1 MSSHV
6 ALTPTRR
13 AVRGRRPRR
22 RYLVAYAFIAPALLL
37 YAMFVVRP
45 TIEVFGL
52 SLVDWDGIS
61 KDRTWVGLDNFA
73 YLIEDQVFWEALRH
87 TLAWVAMLV
96 TLNVSLGLV
105 TAAALASI
113 ARGRLV
119 LQLAVFLPVVQA
131 AIVVALIWRWIY
143 NPNGLLNQGLETV
156 GLGVLAQPWLGDTT
170 LALPALAVAAAWA
183 GFGLAVVIFLA
194 GLQSV
199 DETLYDAA
207 RIDGAGSRQLF
218 RYITVP
224 ALRNVMTVVILLE
237 MIGAFQVFD
246 IIWGTT
252 QGGPIRSTEVLATYM
267 FKRGIQQGEYG
278 LGSAIAVVFMLIVL
292 TFAVVSV
299 VLRERG
305 QEA

>member
-1 MSSHV
+1 MSSH
-6 ALTPTRR
+6 AAHNPIAQTARR
-13 AVRGRRPRR
+13 LRLRR
-22 RYLVAYAFIAPALLL
+22 RYLVAYGFIAPAFFL
-37 YAMFVVRP
+37 YAMFVIRP

-61 KDRTWVGLDNFA
+61 SDRTWVGLGNFER
-73 YLIEDQVFWEALRH
+73 LFQDSVFWEALQH
-87 TLAWVAMLV
+87 TLLWVAMLV

-113 ARGRLV
+113 ARGRV
-119 LQLAVFLPVVQA
+119 IFQLAVFLPVVQA
-131 AIVVALIWRWIY
+131 AIVVALIWRWVY
-143 NPNGLLNQGLETV
+143 NPNGLLNQGLQAV
-156 GLGVLAQPWLGDTT
+156 GLADLAQPWLGDTT

-194 GLQSV
+194 GLQGV

-207 RIDGAGSRQLF
+207 RIDGAGSAQLF
-218 RYITVP
+218 RYITIP
-224 ALRNVMTVVILLE
+224 ALKNVMTVVILLE

-292 TFAVVSV
+292 TFAVASV
-299 VLRERG
+299 ALRERD

>member
-1 MSSHV
+1 MSSHAGRPSTV
-6 ALTPTRR
+6 SLVRR
-13 AVRGRRPRR
+13 RRPRR
-22 RYLVAYAFIAPALLL
+22 RHIAAYAFIAPAFFL
-37 YAMFVVRP
+37 YVMFVVRP

-61 KDRTWVGLDNFA
+61 SERTWVGLGNFER
-73 YLIEDQVFWEALRH
+73 LFEDSVFWEALRN
-87 TLAWVAMLV
+87 TLLWVGMIV

-105 TAAALASI
+105 TAAALASV
-113 ARGRLV
+113 ARGRVL

-131 AIVVALIWRWIY
+131 AIVVALIWRWVY
-143 NPNGLLNQGLETV
+143 NPNGLLNQGLQAI
-156 GLGVLAQPWLGDTT
+156 GLDDLAQPWLGDTT

-194 GLQSV
+194 GLQGV

-207 RIDGAGSRQLF
+207 RIDGAGSAQLF
-218 RYITVP
+218 RYITIP
-224 ALRNVMTVVILLE
+224 ALKNVMTVVILLE

-292 TFAVVSV
+292 TFAVASV
-299 VLRERG
+299 AIRERD